1 LVEAFAGSGLINE
14 RAQVTTVDR
23 RAALTAHLE
32 REAANGFEIET
43 RSATQAVVVRNRRGW
58 RHLRRR
64 SMDRRVLSIDE
75 DGLVTTDTAQPL
87 RW

>member
-1 LVEAFAGSGLINE
+1 V
-14 RAQVTTVDR
+14 VDR
-23 RAALTAHLE
+23 RAALTARLE

-43 RSATQAVVVRNRRGW
+43 RSATQAVIVRNRGGW

-64 SMDRRVLSIDE
+64 SVDRRVLSIDE